1 MGMGNLQKK
10 VYSDRRTGVKRRWME
25 YWKVNRWLKVRDK
38 TTDWGPVIVVFFS
51 IILSITFFGL
61 AKINHETDAY
71 TLMEDSDGDK
81 QFDNPWAM
89 NDGRFSFTIGGKATN
104 DQGEKVDASRDPN
117 VPFEN
122 CRIDKAGCI
131 ATFEFFN
138 LFYSN
143 ETADKDPR
151 VNGIEEEMTANMWF
165 RSYPEVSAIDYI
177 IFGIV
182 ALLLP
187 YGIYGYR
194 RDQIRARVEEKFP
207 DFLRD
212 LAEYWKGGLSMT
224 VAIQTLAK
232 GEYGNLND
240 EVNKMASQISWG
252 VSFGEVLEM
261 FTERVTSPIVT
272 RAVRMV
278 DEANRAGG
286 RISDILLAASYD
298 AKEIKALETERRQ
311 EVGSYVTVIYASFFV
326 YLGIILVLAST
337 FIPAI
342 VDSSATTGGGSM
354 SIGNLTIREMNE
366 VWISTMFLYSLMV
379 QGIGNGLAAG
389 FMSTGRLYSAFSR
402 ASFLLLL
409 GWFIFEITGI
419 ATSMIT
425 PQI

>member
-1 MGMGNLQKK
+1 MAIKGNLQKK
-10 VYSDRRTGVKRRWME
+10 VYTDNRTGVKRRWME

-38 TTDWGPVIVVFFS
+38 STDWGPIFIVFISIVLSLFF
-51 IILSITFFGL
+51 FAL
-61 AKINHETDAY
+61 AKINHDTDGI
-71 TLMEDSDGDK
+71 TTMVDDDRDK

-89 NDGRFSFTIGGKATN
+89 NDGRFSFTFGETVDPNIP
-104 DQGEKVDASRDPN
+104 DQNCNIDQAQCITGLGLFSFRSNESRDAELN
-117 VPFEN
+117 DDAIESEM
-122 CRIDKAGCI
+122 A
-131 ATFEFFN
+131 ATEW
-138 LFYSN
+138 Y
-143 ETADKDPR
+143 
-151 VNGIEEEMTANMWF
+151 

-182 ALLLP
+182 SLMLP

-311 EVGSYVTVIYASFFV
+311 EVGSYVMVIYASFFV

-342 VDSSATTGGGSM
+342 VDSSATTGGAGM
-354 SIGNLTIREMNE
+354 SIGNLQIKEMNE

-389 FMSTGRLYSAFSR
+389 LMSTGRLYSAFR
-402 ASFLLLL
+402 QASFLLLL
-409 GWFIFEITGI
+409 GWFIFELTGI

>member
-1 MGMGNLQKK
+1 MAIKGNLQKK
-10 VYSDRRTGVKRRWME
+10 VYTDNRTGVKRRWME

-38 TTDWGPVIVVFFS
+38 STDWGPVFIVFIS
-51 IILSITFFGL
+51 IILALFFFAL
-61 AKINHETDAY
+61 AKINHDTDGI
-71 TLMEDSDGDK
+71 TEMVDDDRDK

-89 NDGRFSFTIGGKATN
+89 NDGRFSFTFGETVDPNIP
-104 DQGEKVDASRDPN
+104 DQNCNIDQAQCITGLGLFSFRSNESRDAELN
-117 VPFEN
+117 DDAIESEM
-122 CRIDKAGCI
+122 A
-131 ATFEFFN
+131 ATEW
-138 LFYSN
+138 Y
-143 ETADKDPR
+143 
-151 VNGIEEEMTANMWF
+151 

-182 ALLLP
+182 SLMLP

-311 EVGSYVTVIYASFFV
+311 EVGSYVMVIYASFFV

-342 VDSSATTGGGSM
+342 VDSSATTGGAGM
-354 SIGNLTIREMNE
+354 SIGNLQIKEMNE

-389 FMSTGRLYSAFSR
+389 LMSTGRLYSAFR
-402 ASFLLLL
+402 QASFLLLL
-409 GWFIFEITGI
+409 GWFIFELTGI

>member
-1 MGMGNLQKK
+1 MSIKGNLEKK
-10 VYSDRRTGVKRRWME
+10 IYRDQRTGVKRRWME
-25 YWKVNRWLKVRDK
+25 YSRVNRWLSVRDK
-38 TTDWGPVIVVFFS
+38 VTDWAPAFVAFFS
-51 IILSITFFGL
+51 IIFALFFFMI
-61 AKINHETDAY
+61 ANINNTTDGQ
-71 TLMEDSDGDK
+71 TLVVDSDGDK
-81 QFDNPWAM
+81 QFDNPWDM
-89 NDGRFSFTIGGKATN
+89 NDGQFSFTFGNTYNEAGGQQNRAEAIYGLGLPLAIQKN
-104 DQGEKVDASRDPN
+104 ESVDSDPL
-117 VPFEN
+117 V
-122 CRIDKAGCI
+122 D
-131 ATFEFFN
+131 
-138 LFYSN
+138 
-143 ETADKDPR
+143 
-151 VNGIEEEMTANMWF
+151 GIENEMIPNAWY
-165 RSYPEVSAIDYI
+165 RSFPEISAIDYVV
-177 IFGIV
+177 FGLIS
-182 ALLLP
+182 LLLP

-240 EVNKMASQISWG
+240 EVNKMSSQISWG

-286 RISDILLAASYD
+286 KISDILLAASYD
-298 AKEIKALETERRQ
+298 AREIKALETERRQ

-342 VDSSATTGGGSM
+342 VDSSAATGGSGSM

-366 VWISTMFLYSLMV
+366 VWISTVFLYSLII
-379 QGIGNGLAAG
+379 QGMGMGLAAG
-389 FMSTGRLYSAFSR
+389 FMSTGRLYSAFLR
-402 ASFLLLL
+402 ASFLLFL
-409 GWFIFEITGI
+409 GWFIFELAGIT
-419 ATSMIT
+419 TSMIT

>member
-1 MGMGNLQKK
+1 MAIKGNLQKK
-10 VYSDRRTGVKRRWME
+10 VYTDRRTGVKRRWME
-25 YWKVNRWLKVRDK
+25 YWKVDRWLKVRDK
-38 TTDWGPVIVVFFS
+38 TTDWGPVLVVFFS
-51 IILSITFFGL
+51 IVLAMSFFAI
-61 AKINHETDAY
+61 AKINHDTDKA
-71 TLMEDSDGDK
+71 TLMEDNDRDK
-81 QFDNPWAM
+81 QFDDPWDM
-89 NDGRFSFTIGGKATN
+89 NDGRFSFTF
-104 DQGEKVDASRDPN
+104 GETLDLDAPPGQKCDIVDS
-117 VPFEN
+117 
-122 CRIDKAGCI
+122 GCI
-131 ATFEFFN
+131 TGLGLWSFR
-138 LFYSN
+138 SN
-143 ETADKDPR
+143 ETRDKDR
-151 VNGIEEEMTANMWF
+151 QIDGIENEMTAGQWY

-177 IFGIV
+177 VFGIV
-182 ALLLP
+182 ALMLP

-342 VDSSATTGGGSM
+342 VDSSASTGGGSM

-409 GWFIFEITGI
+409 GWFIFELTGI

>member
-10 VYSDRRTGVKRRWME
+10 VYKDRRTGVKRRWME
-25 YWKVNRWLKVRDK
+25 YWKVNQWLKVK
-38 TTDWGPVIVVFFS
+38 NNTTDWGPAIVAFISIVLALLFFS
-51 IILSITFFGL
+51 L
-61 AKINHETDAY
+61 AKINHDTDKL
-71 TLMEDSDGDK
+71 TLMIDGDGDK
-81 QFDNPWAM
+81 QFDNPWEM
-89 NDGRFSFTIGGKATN
+89 NDGRFSFTF
-104 DQGEKVDASRDPN
+104 GETIDPN
-117 VPFEN
+117 IPSQE
-122 CRIDKAGCI
+122 CRIDQSGCI
-131 ATFEFFN
+131 TGLG
-138 LFYSN
+138 LFSIQSN
-143 ETADKDPR
+143 ETRDRLLND
-151 VNGIEEEMTANMWF
+151 NGIENEMSATEWF

-177 IFGIV
+177 IFGLV
-182 ALLLP
+182 ALMLP

-232 GEYGNLND
+232 GEYGNLNE

-409 GWFIFEITGI
+409 GWFIFELTGI
-419 ATSMIT
+419 ATSMVT
-425 PQI
+425 P

>member
-1 MGMGNLQKK
+1 MSIKGNLEKK
-10 VYSDRRTGVKRRWME
+10 IYRDQRTGVKRRWME
-25 YWKVNRWLKVRDK
+25 YSRVNRWLSVRDK
-38 TTDWGPVIVVFFS
+38 VTDWAPAFVAFFS
-51 IILSITFFGL
+51 IIFALFFFMI
-61 AKINHETDAY
+61 ANINNTTDGQ
-71 TLMEDSDGDK
+71 TLVVDSDGDK
-81 QFDNPWAM
+81 QFDNPWDM
-89 NDGRFSFTIGGKATN
+89 NDGQFSFTFGNTYNEAGGQQNRAEAIYGLGLPLAIQKN
-104 DQGEKVDASRDPN
+104 ESVDSDPL
-117 VPFEN
+117 V
-122 CRIDKAGCI
+122 D
-131 ATFEFFN
+131 
-138 LFYSN
+138 
-143 ETADKDPR
+143 
-151 VNGIEEEMTANMWF
+151 GIENEMVPNTWYRAF
-165 RSYPEVSAIDYI
+165 PEISAIDYI
-177 IFGIV
+177 VFGLIS
-182 ALLLP
+182 LFLP

-240 EVNKMASQISWG
+240 EVNKMSSQISWG

-286 RISDILLAASYD
+286 KISDILLAASYD
-298 AKEIKALETERRQ
+298 AREIKALETERRQ

-342 VDSSATTGGGSM
+342 VDSSAATGGSGSM

-366 VWISTMFLYSLMV
+366 VWISTVFLYSLII
-379 QGIGNGLAAG
+379 QGMGMGLAAG
-389 FMSTGRLYSAFSR
+389 FMSTGRLYSAFLR
-402 ASFLLLL
+402 ASFLLFL
-409 GWFIFEITGI
+409 GWFIFELAGIT
-419 ATSMIT
+419 TSMIT

>member
-1 MGMGNLQKK
+1 MAIKGNLQKK
-10 VYSDRRTGVKRRWME
+10 VYRDKRTGVKRRWME
-25 YWKVNRWLKVRDK
+25 YSKVDRWLSVRDK
-38 TTDWGPVIVVFFS
+38 VTDWAPAFVAFFS
-51 IILSITFFGL
+51 IIFALFFFMI
-61 AKINHETDAY
+61 ANINNTTDAQ
-71 TLMEDSDGDK
+71 TLVVDTDADK
-81 QFDNPWAM
+81 QFDNPWHM
-89 NDGRFSFTIGGKATN
+89 NDGQFSFTFGNTYNEAGGQQNRVEAIY
-104 DQGEKVDASRDPN
+104 GLGLPAIR
-117 VPFEN
+117 
-122 CRIDKAGCI
+122 
-131 ATFEFFN
+131 
-138 LFYSN
+138 SN
-143 ETADKDPR
+143 ESVDSDPL
-151 VNGIEEEMTANMWF
+151 VDGIENEMTANEWF
-165 RSYPEVSAIDYI
+165 RSFPEISAIDYI
-177 IFGIV
+177 VFGIIS
-182 ALLLP
+182 LILP

-240 EVNKMASQISWG
+240 EVNKMSSQISWG

-286 RISDILLAASYD
+286 KISDILLAASYD
-298 AKEIKALETERRQ
+298 AREIKALETERRQ

-342 VDSSATTGGGSM
+342 VDSSAATGGSGSM

-366 VWISTMFLYSLMV
+366 VWISTVFLYSLII
-379 QGIGNGLAAG
+379 QGTGMGLAAG
-389 FMSTGRLYSAFSR
+389 FMSTGRLYSAFFR
-402 ASFLLLL
+402 ASFLLFL
-409 GWFIFEITGI
+409 GWFIFELAGIT
-419 ATSMIT
+419 TSMIT

>member
-1 MGMGNLQKK
+1 MPIKGNLEKK
-10 VYSDRRTGVKRRWME
+10 SYKDPRTGISRRWME
-25 YWKVNRWLKVRDK
+25 YSQVGRWLNVRDK
-38 TTDWGPVIVVFFS
+38 TFDWAPVIVVF
-51 IILSITFFGL
+51 LSIVFALFFFVI
-61 AKINHETDAY
+61 ANINNTTDGQ
-71 TLMEDSDGDK
+71 TLVVDMDYDK

-89 NDGRFSFTIGGKATN
+89 NDGRFSFTFGHTYDESMGKENRVEAIYGLGLPAIQAN
-104 DQGEKVDASRDPN
+104 MSKDS
-117 VPFEN
+117 VPGS
-122 CRIDKAGCI
+122 D
-131 ATFEFFN
+131 
-138 LFYSN
+138 
-143 ETADKDPR
+143 
-151 VNGIEEEMTANMWF
+151 GIENEQSPNEWI
-165 RSYPEVSAIDYI
+165 RSYPEISAIDYV
-177 IFGIV
+177 IFGLV
-182 ALLLP
+182 SLMLP
-187 YGIYGYR
+187 YGLYGRR
-194 RDQIRARVEEKFP
+194 RDQIRARVEDKFP

-252 VSFGEVLEM
+252 ISFGEVLDM

-286 RISDILLAASYD
+286 RISDILLAASFD
-298 AKEIKALETERRQ
+298 AREIKALETERRQ

-326 YLGIILVLAST
+326 YLGIILVLAQT

-342 VDSSATTGGGSM
+342 VDSAAATGSTGSM

-366 VWISTMFLYSLMV
+366 VWISTIFLYSLVV

-389 FMSTGRLYSAFSR
+389 FMSNGRLYSAFNR
-402 ASFLLLL
+402 ASFLLLI
-409 GWFIFEITGI
+409 GWFVFELTGI
-419 ATSMIT
+419 GTSMIT

>member
-1 MGMGNLQKK
+1 MAIKGNLQKK
-10 VYSDRRTGVKRRWME
+10 VYTDNRTGVKRRWME

-38 TTDWGPVIVVFFS
+38 STDWGPVFIVFIS
-51 IILSITFFGL
+51 IILALFFFAL
-61 AKINHETDAY
+61 AKINHDTDGI
-71 TLMEDSDGDK
+71 TEMVDDDRDK

-89 NDGRFSFTIGGKATN
+89 NDGRFSFTFGETVDPNIPN
-104 DQGEKVDASRDPN
+104 QNCNIDQAQCITGLGLFSFRSNESRDAELN
-117 VPFEN
+117 DDAIESEM
-122 CRIDKAGCI
+122 A
-131 ATFEFFN
+131 ATEW
-138 LFYSN
+138 Y
-143 ETADKDPR
+143 
-151 VNGIEEEMTANMWF
+151 

-177 IFGIV
+177 IFGLV
-182 ALLLP
+182 SLMLP
-187 YGIYGYR
+187 YGIYGHR
-194 RDQIRARVEEKFP
+194 RDRIRARVEEKFP

-342 VDSSATTGGGSM
+342 VDSSATTGGAGM
-354 SIGNLTIREMNE
+354 SIGNLQIKEMNE

-389 FMSTGRLYSAFSR
+389 LMSTGRLYSAFR
-402 ASFLLLL
+402 QASFLLLL
-409 GWFIFEITGI
+409 GWFIFELTGI

>member
-1 MGMGNLQKK
+1 MGIKGNLQKK
-10 VYSDRRTGVKRRWME
+10 VYKDRRTGVKRRWME
-25 YWKVNRWLKVRDK
+25 YWKVRQWLNVRDK
-38 TTDWGPVIVVFFS
+38 TTDWGPVMVVFFS
-51 IILSITFFGL
+51 IILAIFFF
-61 AKINHETDAY
+61 AIANINHETDKS
-71 TLMEDSDGDK
+71 TLMVDTDRDK
-81 QFDNPWAM
+81 QFDNPWHM
-89 NDGRFSFTIGGKATN
+89 NDGRFSFTFGGEGKNDNGVEIG
-104 DQGEKVDASRDPN
+104 ASNNVNDPN
-117 VPFEN
+117 QV
-122 CRIDKAGCI
+122 CTIDKAGCI
-131 ATFEFFN
+131 MPLN
-138 LFYSN
+138 LFGLNSN
-143 ETADKDPR
+143 ETRDLDPA
-151 VNGIEEEMTANMWF
+151 VDGIENEMTATIWL

-177 IFGIV
+177 TFGLV
-182 ALLLP
+182 SLMLP
-187 YGIYGYR
+187 YGIYGWR

-379 QGIGNGLAAG
+379 QGMGNGLAAG
-389 FMSTGRLYSAFSR
+389 FMSTGRIYSAFLR

-409 GWFIFEITGI
+409 GWFIFELTGI

>member
-1 MGMGNLQKK
+1 MTIKGNLQNK
-10 VYSDRRTGVKRRWME
+10 VYTDRRTGVKRRWME
-25 YWKVNRWLKVRDK
+25 YWKVDRWLSVRNKDAN
-38 TTDWGPVIVVFFS
+38 WGPTLVAFFS
-51 IILSITFFGL
+51 IVLALFFF
-61 AKINHETDAY
+61 AIANEDIKTDAL
-71 TLMEDSDGDK
+71 TPMEDRDNDK
-81 QFDNPWAM
+81 QFDNPWHL
-89 NDGRFSFTIGGKATN
+89 NDGRFTFTLGNTYAEPYNGERSELIIGLG
-104 DQGEKVDASRDPN
+104 S
-117 VPFEN
+117 PFAIQN
-122 CRIDKAGCI
+122 
-131 ATFEFFN
+131 
-138 LFYSN
+138 N
-143 ETADKDPR
+143 ETKDKDPF
-151 VNGIEEEMTANMWF
+151 VNGIEEEMTADIWI
-165 RSYPEVSAIDYI
+165 RSYPEISAIDYI
-177 IFGIV
+177 VFGLI
-182 ALLLP
+182 ALMYP
-187 YGIYGYR
+187 YGWYGKR
-194 RDQIRARVEEKFP
+194 QDAIRARVEEKFP

-286 RISDILLAASYD
+286 RISDILLAASFD
-298 AKEIKALETERRQ
+298 AREIKALENERRQ
-311 EVGSYVTVIYASFFV
+311 EVGSYVTVIYTSFFV

-342 VDSSATTGGGSM
+342 VDSSAATGGGSM

-366 VWISTMFLYSLMV
+366 VWISSMFLYSLMV

-389 FMSTGRLYSAFSR
+389 FMSTGKLYSAFSR
-402 ASFLLLL
+402 ASFLLFL
-409 GWFIFEITGI
+409 GWFIFELIGI
-419 ATSMIT
+419 ATSVNT

>member
-1 MGMGNLQKK
+1 MAIKGNLQKK
-10 VYSDRRTGVKRRWME
+10 VYRDKRTGVKRRWME
-25 YWKVNRWLKVRDK
+25 YSKVDRWLSVRDK
-38 TTDWGPVIVVFFS
+38 VTDWAPAFVAFFS
-51 IILSITFFGL
+51 IIFALFFFMI
-61 AKINHETDAY
+61 ANINNTTDAQ
-71 TLMEDSDGDK
+71 TLVVDTDADK
-81 QFDNPWAM
+81 QFDNPWHM
-89 NDGRFSFTIGGKATN
+89 NDGQFSFTFGNTYNEAGGQQNRVEAIY
-104 DQGEKVDASRDPN
+104 GLGLPAIR
-117 VPFEN
+117 
-122 CRIDKAGCI
+122 
-131 ATFEFFN
+131 
-138 LFYSN
+138 SN
-143 ETADKDPR
+143 ESVDSDPL
-151 VNGIEEEMTANMWF
+151 VDGIENEMTANEWF
-165 RSYPEVSAIDYI
+165 RSFPEISAIDYI
-177 IFGIV
+177 VFGIIS
-182 ALLLP
+182 LILP

-240 EVNKMASQISWG
+240 EVNKMSSQISWG

-286 RISDILLAASYD
+286 KISDILLAASYD
-298 AKEIKALETERRQ
+298 AREIKALETERRQ

-342 VDSSATTGGGSM
+342 VDSSAATGGSGSM

-366 VWISTMFLYSLMV
+366 VWISTVFLYSLII
-379 QGIGNGLAAG
+379 QGTGMGLAAG
-389 FMSTGRLYSAFSR
+389 FMSTGRLYSAFLR
-402 ASFLLLL
+402 ASFLLFL
-409 GWFIFEITGI
+409 GWFIFELAGIT
-419 ATSMIT
+419 TSMIT